1 MTMRTSQ
8 NTRKKVSSS
17 RIPKPAV
24 TSRIEKRKVL
34 LKIVR
39 DPQPRRFAEFSDEAA
54 EFLEECDYT
63 D

>member
-1 MTMRTSQ
+1 
-8 NTRKKVSSS
+8 
-17 RIPKPAV
+17 
-24 TSRIEKRKVL
+24 VL

-54 EFLEECDYT
+54 EFLEEREYT